1 MSDTSSGLSPQTKG
15 RIVSNSIYLGLIGYF
30 LIKYDIMTKI
40 VNLME
45 NMLYA
50 GILGVAI
57 LMFVV
62 GLMSESGRAL
72 IFLIPNIISDTI
84 LDKTIGLNPISA
96 YRSMIRFMEKK
107 LKEVQTALT
116 DMTAVRNKTQKAKED
131 YEAELQQALK
141 LADAADRVGDEAA
154 KMTQTGKISR
164 RKNAITKAEKGLIF
178 ANSMIIS
185 LQRAEAIIK
194 YRIEDGQD
202 AIKMLKDD
210 HDLAL
215 ATIAAANSAQDA
227 ADAIN
232 GTGSKA
238 DIARRAQEVVKG
250 QVAEAQAQVEM
261 LLSSLATPG
270 TEMDLTKLADS
281 IEGEQMLATFQQR
294 LVEGERATTQK
305 LLTSGPA
312 HVVST
317 KNAVSSYAELFR
329 RNN

>member
-1 MSDTSSGLSPQTKG
+1 
-15 RIVSNSIYLGLIGYF
+15 
-30 LIKYDIMTKI
+30 
-40 VNLME
+40 
-45 NMLYA
+45 ML
-50 GILGVAI
+50 
-57 LMFVV
+57 
-62 GLMSESGRAL
+62 
-72 IFLIPNIISDTI
+72 
-84 LDKTIGLNPISA
+84 
-96 YRSMIRFMEKK
+96 
-107 LKEVQTALT
+107 
-116 DMTAVRNKTQKAKED
+116 AVRNKTAKAKEE
-131 YEAELQQALK
+131 YQTELEQALR
-141 LADAADRVGDEAA
+141 LADAAERAGDEAA
-154 KMTQTGKISR
+154 KMTQTGKITR
-164 RKNAITKAEKGLIF
+164 RKNAIAKAEKGLIF

-185 LQRAEAIIK
+185 LERAEAIIK
-194 YRIEDGQD
+194 YRIDDGQD

-232 GTGSKA
+232 GTGNKA

-261 LLSSLATPG
+261 LLSSLSTPG

-294 LVEGERATTQK
+294 VVEGERATTQK

-312 HVVST
+312 GVVST
-317 KNAVSSYAELFR
+317 KNASSYAELFR

>member
-15 RIVSNSIYLGLIGYF
+15 RLVSNSIYLGLIGYF
-30 LIKYDIMTKI
+30 LIKYDIMTKV

-57 LMFVV
+57 LMFVM

-131 YEAELQQALK
+131 YESELQHALK

-164 RKNAITKAEKGLIF
+164 RKNAIAKADKGLIF

-294 LVEGERATTQK
+294 LVEGERSTTQK

-312 HVVST
+312 QVVST
-317 KNAVSSYAELFR
+317 KNSVSSYAELFR